1 MFRIGLELEE
11 FCVDKK
17 SNEIILIPKDSNI
30 PHDGCG
36 WLIEYRSEPC
46 KDIVDAVYSLRAN
59 EFKNAGL
66 LTKFDVK
73 GVRQPVMK
81 PSKEVRMAARKRF
94 IKALVS
100 FNNIYGHQC
109 HKNTLVE
116 AVAAVHISVT
126 FSTEGKHGRIN
137 KLWDYADFIRYMD
150 TAFEKEISEA
160 KRRPGFYEIKNDGRF
175 EYRSLPN
182 NIDLNKLMQVV
193 SRYKFKY

>member
-11 FCVDKK
+11 FCIDKSSK
-17 SNEIILIPKDSNI
+17 EIILIPKDSNI

-46 KDIVDAVYSLRAN
+46 KDIVEAVYSLRAA
-59 EFKNAGL
+59 EHRAQGL
-66 LTKFDVK
+66 LKKF
-73 GVRQPVMK
+73 GVCGARNPVMK

-94 IKALVS
+94 IKSLVA

-109 HKNTLVE
+109 HKNTLAE
-116 AVAAVHISVT
+116 AVAAVHISIT

-137 KLWDYADFIRYMD
+137 QIWDYADFIRYMD
-150 TAFEKEISEA
+150 DAFASEINES
-160 KRRPGFYEIKNDGRF
+160 KRRPGFYEIKPDGRF

-182 NIDLNKLMQVV
+182 NIDLDKLMLVV
-193 SRYKFKY
+193 SKYKFKY